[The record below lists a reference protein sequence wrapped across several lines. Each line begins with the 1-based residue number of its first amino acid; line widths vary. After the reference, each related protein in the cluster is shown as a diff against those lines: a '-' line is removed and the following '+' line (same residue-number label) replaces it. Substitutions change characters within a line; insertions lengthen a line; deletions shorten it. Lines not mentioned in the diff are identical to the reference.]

1 MANFTSQH
9 LAFAGYAQTI
19 NKTNNTNELTERSYV
34 NKTEEIDVVN
44 FCNQFL
50 NKYNVP
56 KTKTSFQKVEG
67 LLQHSTIENEIYREQ
82 LLEWIATN
90 WVKI

>member
-19 NKTNNTNELTERSYV
+19 IGTNFHNEITEGPYI
-34 NKTEEIDVVN
+34 NKTEEMEVVN

-50 NKYNVP
+50 AKYNVP
-56 KTKTSFQKVEG
+56 QTKTSFQKVEG
-67 LLQHSTIENEIYREQ
+67 LLQHSIVENEIYREQ